1 MPGYDAS
8 RQREALKPTTV
19 KLYKYAIIGLSA
31 LVGLG
36 VVSCAKTKRGEYAKG
51 SATMFCDDG
60 FKNILDEEIE
70 VFEFSYPGSSIIPF
84 YVSEQEAI
92 DTLMSDN
99 TQGIIVTRELTKDQ
113 KEYLKKKY
121 KRVARTHC
129 IAVDAVALITNK
141 ENNVKS
147 LSMQEIGDIMNG
159 KTTKWSQLAGNDTT
173 TIKIVFDN
181 MGSST
186 VSYMREKFLPA
197 GKKISDNPNAYAQ
210 KNNAAVFDIVKKD
223 KNALGI
229 ISVSWLGDDLS
240 AAKKVPVDRR
250 YEDYKNEND
259 TIATNL
265 TTEVNILKVSNP
277 TEDNDFNPIAYKPYQ
292 VYINSG
298 EYPLFR
304 KVYMISTASKS
315 DVLNSFYMFVTGFA
329 GQKII
334 SKTGIL
340 PYHMNARVVELK

>member
-1 MPGYDAS
+1 MKILQY
-8 RQREALKPTTV
+8 AL
-19 KLYKYAIIGLSA
+19 IGLSA
-31 LVGLG
+31 LAGLG
-36 VVSCAKTKRGEYAKG
+36 AVSCGEVKRGEYAKG
-51 SATMFCDDG
+51 SGTIFCDDG
-60 FKNILDEEIE
+60 FKNILDEEID

-84 YVSEQEAI
+84 YVSEQEAV
-92 DTLMSDN
+92 DTLLADGSDA
-99 TQGIIVTRELTKDQ
+99 IIVTRELTKEQ
-113 KEYLKKKY
+113 REFMKSKFKKI
-121 KRVARTHC
+121 VRTHC

-141 ENNVKS
+141 DNNVTS
-147 LSMQEIGDIMNG
+147 LSMQEISDILNG
-159 KTTKWSQLAGNDTT
+159 KVTRWSQLAGNDTA
-173 TIKIVFDN
+173 TIKLVFDN
-181 MGSST
+181 AGSST
-186 VSYMREKFLPA
+186 VSYMRERFLPE
-197 GKKISDNPNAYAQ
+197 GRMMSDNPNAYAQ

-223 KNALGI
+223 KDALGI

-240 AAKKVPVDRR
+240 AARKVPVDQR

-259 TIATNL
+259 TVATNL

-277 TEDNDFNPIAYKPYQ
+277 TQDNDFNPVAYKPYQ

-304 KVYMISTASKS
+304 KVYMITTAPKS
-315 DVLNSFYMFVTGFA
+315 SVINSFYMFVTGFA